1 VSSKFY
7 QNAPRVCQNKNKKAP
22 KSLELEKL
30 THLKINIVKD
40 LLTSKHSM
48 TQKLALQTS
57 SKHNITLESNNIE
70 LECKNIIHAPIK

>member
-1 VSSKFY
+1 MLPVFAKT
-7 QNAPRVCQNKNKKAP
+7 QTKKHQKAC
-22 KSLELEKL
+22 ELEKL